1 MRILEATE
9 GNVLTQSGDVL
20 VQGRILTYKVYLAV
34 NDSPD
39 NWKEISEEE
48 VERYKEEMRAL
59 DDSEQR

>member
-9 GNVLTQSGDVL
+9 GNVLTQSGDVVL
-20 VQGRILTYKVYLAV
+20 QGRILTYKVYLAV

-48 VERYKEEMRAL
+48 AERYKEEMRAL

>member
-48 VERYKEEMRAL
+48 AERYKEEMRDL
-59 DDSEQR
+59 DSEQR

>member
-9 GNVLTQSGDVL
+9 GNVLTQSKDVP
-20 VQGRILTYKVYLAV
+20 VQSRILTYKVYLAV
-34 NDSPD
+34 NDSAD

-48 VERYKEEMRAL
+48 AEKYKEEMRAL

>member
-9 GNVLTQSGDVL
+9 GNFLTQSKDVP

-48 VERYKEEMRAL
+48 AERYKEELRAL
-59 DDSEQR
+59 DNSENI

>member
-9 GNVLTQSGDVL
+9 GNVLTQSKDAP
-20 VQGRILTYKVYLAV
+20 VQNRILTYKVYLAV

-48 VERYKEEMRAL
+48 AERYKEELRAL
-59 DDSEQR
+59 DDSENI

>member
-1 MRILEATE
+1 MRTLEATE
-9 GNVLTQSGDVL
+9 GNVLTQSGDVVL
-20 VQGRILTYKVYLAV
+20 QGRILTYKVYLAV

-48 VERYKEEMRAL
+48 AERYKEEMRAL